1 MRKEFCTMLC
11 SKCGKTM
18 KNVLHYE
25 LGREYQFNLC
35 TFCKY
40 ESKKKRIHYDNLHEA
55 QQNKKGAKHG

>member
-1 MRKEFCTMLC
+1 MLC

-35 TFCKY
+35 TFCRGKT
-40 ESKKKRIHYDNLHEA
+40 KKKRIHYDNLYET
-55 QQNKKGAKHG
+55 QQNKKGVKYE